1 MAVLVTNSVLTTVR
15 NQGVTYQMEL
25 VTVVHLDGREISV
38 KKVRKKHRKRKQNK
52 TIKKKPQTKTRN
64 PWATSLT

>member
-52 TIKKKPQTKTRN
+52 TIKKKN
-64 PWATSLT
+64 PN